1 MKSIILKTICFLLAI
16 GTMHAQESITL
27 EGIWK
32 DYEYLSKSVP
42 GFRFMNDGKHYT
54 RLEDNVIKKY
64 DLTTGNY
71 VEDILDG
78 ATLKDM
84 SGFDGKISSYKFN
97 GDETQLILAS
107 EVESIYRRS
116 SKAYYYAY
124 DRKSMK
130 IKAVR
135 SGDKVM
141 YATLSP
147 DGSLLAYVFENNLY
161 YLNLANGMTKQVTM
175 DGAFNAIINGATD
188 WVYEEEF
195 AFAKAFYW
203 SPDSKKLAYLR
214 FDETEVKE
222 FTMTNYKNGVYPEY
236 VTFKYPKVGEA
247 NAKVSVHIYNVLNKR
262 AQDVDMGNMDDMY
275 IPRVKWTKDPNK
287 LCVFKMN
294 RHQNHLELFLA
305 DAASGSTELLLEE
318 KNKYYIDITDDL
330 EFLDDGNHFVW
341 TDETSG
347 YKQVY
352 VYSMKGEKVA
362 QIDTGDKEIMNL
374 YGVDKKRKKIFYQLV
389 GDSPM
394 ERKICS
400 ANLDGTGITVLQDKD
415 GFNSAQFSSN
425 FDYYVLNY
433 SNINEPPSYVVYENG
448 GKKVREIETNQELK
462 NRMADMELPKAEFFE
477 FKTSENVDL
486 NGYLMKPKDFDP
498 NKEYPLFMYLYGG
511 PGSQQVTDSWK
522 GQNYWWFQMLLQEGF
537 VVACVDNRGTGGRG
551 EEFKKMTYQNL
562 GHYETIDQIE
572 AAKYLAS
579 QTYIDKDRIGI
590 FGWSYGGYMSTLC
603 LLKGNDI
610 FDAAIAVAPV
620 TSWKWYDTIYTERY
634 MRTHAENESGYEDN
648 SPVNYADQLEGDYL
662 LVHGMGDDNV
672 HFQNTAEMANAL
684 IAANKQ
690 FDTYFYPNRNH
701 GIYGGV
707 TRLHLYQK
715 MTNFLRDN
723 LYNKKEKKVV
733 QP

>member
-1 MKSIILKTICFLLAI
+1 MKSIIIKTFCLLLVWGALN
-16 GTMHAQESITL
+16 AQESITL

-32 DYEYLSKSVP
+32 NYDYVAKSVP

-64 DLTTGNY
+64 DLTTGDH

-78 ATLKDM
+78 ASLKDV
-84 SGFDGKISSYKFN
+84 SGFDGKINSYKFN
-97 GDETQLILAS
+97 GDESQIILAS

-116 SKAYYYAY
+116 SKAYYYTY
-124 DRKSMK
+124 DRSSKNLKS
-130 IKAVR
+130 VR
-135 SGDKVM
+135 PGDKVM

-147 DGSLLAYVFENNLY
+147 DGALIAYVFENNLY
-161 YLNLANGMTKQVTM
+161 YSNLAMNITKAVTQ
-175 DGAFNAIINGATD
+175 DGEFNKIINGATD

-214 FDETEVKE
+214 FDESEVKE

-247 NAKVSVHIYNVLNKR
+247 NAKVSVHIYNAKDDRV
-262 AQDVDMGNMDDMY
+262 QDVDMGAMDDMY
-275 IPRVKWTKDPNK
+275 IPRVKWTKDANK

-305 DAASGSTELLLEE
+305 DAKSGKTSLLLEE

-330 EFLDDGNHFVW
+330 DFLDDGKHFIW

-352 VYSMKGEKVA
+352 VYDMKGNKVA
-362 QIDTGDKEIMNL
+362 HVDTGEKEIMSL
-374 YGVDKKRKKIFYQLV
+374 YGVDEKRKKIFYQVV

-394 ERKICS
+394 EREICS
-400 ANLDGTGITVLQDKD
+400 ANLDGTGVKVLQDKA
-415 GFNSAQFSSN
+415 GFNRAQFSSN
-425 FDYYVLNY
+425 FDYYVNNY
-433 SNINEPPSYVVYENG
+433 SNINEPSSYIVYENS
-448 GKKVREIETNQELK
+448 GKEVREIETNQELK
-462 NRMADMELPKAEFFE
+462 TRMADMNIAEVEFFD
-477 FKTSENVDL
+477 FKTSEDVKL
-486 NGYLMKPKDFDP
+486 NGYIMKPNDFDP

-537 VVACVDNRGTGGRG
+537 IVACVDNRGTGGRG

-572 AAKYLAS
+572 AAKYLGS
-579 QTYIDKDRIGI
+579 QSYIDKERIGI
-590 FGWSYGGYMSTLC
+590 FGWSYGGYMSSLC
-603 LLKGNDI
+603 LLKGNDV

-634 MRTHAENESGYEDN
+634 MRTHAENEAGYEEN
-648 SPVNYADQLEGDYL
+648 SPINFADRLQGDYL

-684 IAANKQ
+684 INANKQ
-690 FDTYFYPNRNH
+690 FDTYYYPNRNH

-707 TRLHLYQK
+707 TRMHLYQK
-715 MTNFLRDN
+715 MTNFLREN
-723 LYNKKEKKVV
+723 LCKKEDKSAVK
-733 QP
+733 P